1 MYDHENVYVVHTYNF
16 TWMSWFAL
24 QHREIFNYESIH
36 LTKIKNQTKNMKN
49 KLYEPKAKT
58 HRKKKFAVHLISQKS
73 LDICISHKWH
83 K

>member
-36 LTKIKNQTKNMKN
+36 LTKIKNQTKK
-49 KLYEPKAKT
+49 YEK
-58 HRKKKFAVHLISQKS
+58 
-73 LDICISHKWH
+73 
-83 K
+83 